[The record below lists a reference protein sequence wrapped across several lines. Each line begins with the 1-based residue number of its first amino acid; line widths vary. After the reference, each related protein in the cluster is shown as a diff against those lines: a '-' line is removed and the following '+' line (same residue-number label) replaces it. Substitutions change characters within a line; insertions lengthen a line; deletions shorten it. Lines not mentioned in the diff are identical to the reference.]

1 MVVGCTGFIGRN
13 LVKYLNKYDNSCI
26 TVSRNLPKSNS
37 SKHLTLT
44 EFANLSGTEFEKLE
58 IEEIV
63 YALGDPNMSGEKN
76 TESEILQNFLD
87 KLKEFHFNGKF
98 LLISSNAANP
108 DSGLAED
115 WYRRGLHNAYI
126 HRKQLLETIA
136 LSSNFHVTV
145 LRSPAVIGLDMN
157 DSSHVKKILVKRV
170 VGKVLSMRF
179 FRGSIEVITI
189 EDLCKE
195 IVAGLDN
202 KQPKLIIEPY
212 SPTYRWF
219 KIAKFLVDGGAL
231 KFEDILILSK
241 FHQRIARLLPVTTRF
256 LLFPHWV
263 TKPQN
268 TQLEILIKHQN
279 ILEMLLAIKNQEQ
292 DLTKTIIVTG
302 AASGLGAEVTK
313 LLLKDQ
319 HKVIGVDIVET
330 IHGSEILDFKENSN
344 FQYFCGDLG
353 SAEFLE
359 EISKIVESE
368 DVSGI
373 FSIAGIGPRG
383 TAKDLNDDQLM
394 RIFGVNFFAQVGLA
408 HSLLRRKN
416 SDSFF
421 VYLGS
426 SSGIEGLPNFAAY
439 SASKAAIQVYFFSL
453 ICELSKNDIR
463 VLGAIPSGMKT
474 NFQKSND
481 VPRSSFDNYLLD
493 DPAKV
498 AQYLVNWSR
507 KKNKKS
513 RVKYFGISA
522 RLFLSIRN
530 LPFFIK
536 LRIIRSIS
544 KGTR

>member
-13 LVKYLNKYDNSCI
+13 LVKYLNKNNKSCI
-26 TVSRNLPKSNS
+26 TVSRNLPKGDL
-37 SKHLTLT
+37 SKHITLT
-44 EFANLSGTEFEKLE
+44 DFANLSKTEFEKLK

-63 YALGDPNMSGEKN
+63 YALGDPNMNGEKN
-76 TESEILQNFLD
+76 TESKILQNFLD
-87 KLKEFHFNGKF
+87 KLEEFHFNGKF

-115 WYRRGLHNAYI
+115 WYRKRLHNAYI
-126 HRKQLLETIA
+126 HRKQVLETVA

-157 DSSHVKKILVKRV
+157 DSSHVKRILVQRV

-195 IVAGLDN
+195 IVGALDN
-202 KQPKLIIEPY
+202 KQPKLIIEPH

-219 KIAKFLVDGGAL
+219 KIARFLVDGSAL
-231 KFEDILILSK
+231 KFEEIRILSK
-241 FHQRIARLLPVTTRF
+241 FHQRIARLLPVAIRF

-263 TKPQN
+263 TKSEN
-268 TQLEILIKHQN
+268 TQSEILVKHQN
-279 ILEMLLAIKNQEQ
+279 ILDMLLAIKNQEQ
-292 DLTKTIIVTG
+292 DPTKTILVTG
-302 AASGLGAEVTK
+302 AASGLGAQVTK

-319 HKVIGVDIVET
+319 HRVIGVDIVES
-330 IHGSEILDFKENSN
+330 IQSSEILDFKEYSN
-344 FQYFCGDLG
+344 FQYIRGDLG
-353 SAEFLE
+353 STEFLE
-359 EISKIVESE
+359 EISIIVDSE
-368 DVSGI
+368 GISGI

-383 TAKDLNDDQLM
+383 TVKDLNDDQLM

-408 HSLLRRKN
+408 HSLLRGKN
-416 SDSFF
+416 PDSFF

-439 SASKAAIQVYFFSL
+439 SASKAAIQAYFFSI
-453 ICELSKNDIR
+453 ICELAKNDIR

-481 VPRSSFDNYLLD
+481 VPRSALDNFLLD

-498 AQYLVNWSR
+498 AQYLVDWSR

-522 RLFLSIRN
+522 RLFLIIRN

-536 LRIIRSIS
+536 IRIIRSIS